1 LQEPEQQN
9 NNAKIVENLF
19 TLLYMIAGKAVPL
32 QHVKKKRK
40 YKLLAKA

>member
-1 LQEPEQQN
+1 MF
-9 NNAKIVENLF
+9 IYSSFVENLF
-19 TLLYMIAGKAVPL
+19 IWLVLFGIKAVPL